1 MKLHVLQHVDFEGP
15 GRIAAW
21 AFNRGHSCTTT
32 GFYQGDSLPAV
43 EAIDGLIIMGG
54 PMNIYESDLY
64 PWLVAEKQF
73 IAQFLQTGRP
83 VLGVCLGAQLLADV
97 LGGKVFAHRLRE
109 IGWATVDFTAEALA
123 QFPFLPKSTPVLH
136 WHGDTYTLPPG
147 ARRIARNEWCRE
159 QAFLWK
165 ENVLALQFHL
175 EAANDE
181 CNQLV
186 HFLGSDLAKA
196 GPRVQ
201 TAAAILKGARTH
213 SEANGEL
220 LYTILDHLFRP
231 TGDPIHGL
239 GFEKRRFKGSNRDE
253 RTERMELCRKPGRG
267 KIGFIH

>member
-21 AFNRGHSCTTT
+21 AFDRGHSLTIT

-43 EAIDGLIIMGG
+43 EAIDGLVIMGG

-109 IGWATVDFTAEALA
+109 IGWAPVEFTADALA
-123 QFPFLPKSTPVLH
+123 KFPFLPPSLPVLH

-147 ARRIARNEWCRE
+147 ARRIAQNEWCME

-165 ENVLALQFHL
+165 ENVLAFQFHL
-175 EAANDE
+175 EAAATE
-181 CNQLV
+181 CDQ
-186 HFLGSDLAKA
+186 FLNFSGSDLAKP

-201 TAAAILKGARTH
+201 TANEIIEGTRAHSGATG
-213 SEANGEL
+213 AL
-220 LYTILDHLFRP
+220 LYTILDHLFHP
-231 TGDPIHGL
+231 TGHPI
-239 GFEKRRFKGSNRDE
+239 RRSSPANLEFNDSIPGGTK
-253 RTERMELCRKPGRG
+253 TRMELR
-267 KIGFIH
+267 